1 MDGSRGPQAL
11 RLPGC
16 RFLREGVPLGGAALQ
31 LVVEGAARA
40 EGEHE
45 QRLARHVV
53 HDVRVAIDLHT
64 DNSRVRFGDKRAMAL

>member
-1 MDGSRGPQAL
+1 M
-11 RLPGC
+11 
-16 RFLREGVPLGGAALQ
+16 
-31 LVVEGAARA
+31 EGAARA

-64 DNSRVRFGDKRAMAL
+64 DNSRVKFDALKGLLSLCSVGWCKVDI